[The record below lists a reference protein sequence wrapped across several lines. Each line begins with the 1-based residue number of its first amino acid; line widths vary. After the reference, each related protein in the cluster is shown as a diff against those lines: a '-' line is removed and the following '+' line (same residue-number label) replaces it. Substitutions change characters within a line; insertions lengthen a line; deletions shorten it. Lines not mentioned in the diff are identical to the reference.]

1 MPVNTVRP
9 HCCTNVSINISE
21 SNKPDIYFHM
31 AAYDT
36 FMALKNY
43 ARGKISKEQLLASD
57 KLFSYMREDRNTLG
71 QSLVFIEFK
80 DQMEFLTSFGLS
92 EEDAWF
98 YQSMVG
104 PYSDYEFYDTYS
116 SVDQFMEG
124 YGVYDVLDEDNT
136 ELLRQ
141 IGRLILPMKVDLEDD
156 KYRHELSEKLMTNFK
171 TEINSLIN
179 DYSYEMNSQMKQTAE
194 EMITKE
200 VDEYLSGLGF
210 KNVSSD
216 GVQMTI
222 TDLLSLYIQD
232 GEIQLSLTELFKKIF
247 ENQDAPGGWTDD
259 QYQFEDISKFDKS
272 SFNRDAYRVLNNIL
286 EEIEELGEEE
296 DGPTIEDFTSMT
308 ERVTK
313 KFKQGDFYTLP
324 KDPSVRFKIDGFKFP
339 SMKVF
344 VQLQKG
350 LKRRDVSLTE
360 ENFYH
365 LLYQPS
371 LFNLD
376 EI

>member
-1 MPVNTVRP
+1 
-9 HCCTNVSINISE
+9 
-21 SNKPDIYFHM
+21 
-31 AAYDT
+31 
-36 FMALKNY
+36 
-43 ARGKISKEQLLASD
+43 
-57 KLFSYMREDRNTLG
+57 
-71 QSLVFIEFK
+71 
-80 DQMEFLTSFGLS
+80 
-92 EEDAWF
+92 
-98 YQSMVG
+98 
-104 PYSDYEFYDTYS
+104 
-116 SVDQFMEG
+116 MEG

-360 ENFYH
+360 ENFNH